1 MTAVKD
7 QGECGS
13 CWTFATTGAI
23 ESAQNIFCGGDLV
36 PLSEQQLLE
45 CTLDVDPYDD
55 TVRTLKIH
63 KI

>member
-13 CWTFATTGAI
+13 CWTFAATGAI

-45 CTLDVDPYDD
+45 CAIYDAPD
-55 TVRTLKIH
+55 NATVRKLSSH
-63 KI
+63 